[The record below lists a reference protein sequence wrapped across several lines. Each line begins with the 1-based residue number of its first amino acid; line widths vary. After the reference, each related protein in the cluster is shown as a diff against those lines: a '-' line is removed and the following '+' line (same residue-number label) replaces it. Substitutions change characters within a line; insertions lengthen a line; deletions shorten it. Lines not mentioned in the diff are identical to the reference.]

1 MTKLIQYVQSGQ
13 SETNDGVLLQRT
25 AWDIG
30 KFGQVKKGVSYGP
43 GGNFPNGT
51 IFENATLTNFI
62 KFGDGCI
69 FVNCN
74 FKLNKSAPFSNFGD
88 GCVFDN
94 CTLNGVNIPKDA
106 VLNKCK
112 IGAANVQTSYIN
124 NKREEKPAGGAIIA
138 KNPPTLGTRIT
149 NWDGD
154 ITRQPGIHGT
164 TDADVTTSGSE
175 DLPPAV

>member
-1 MTKLIQYVQSGQ
+1 MTYQYQYVQSGQ
-13 SETNDGVLLQRT
+13 SQTKDDVLDQLTKWDVGTN
-25 AWDIG
+25 
-30 KFGQVKKGVSYGP
+30 GQVKQGGSFGP
-43 GGNFPNGT
+43 GGSFPNGT

-74 FKLNKSAPFSNFGD
+74 FKHYKKAPFSTFGN

-94 CTLNGVNIPKDA
+94 CSLNGVTIPKTA

-112 IGAANVQTSYIN
+112 TGAANVQTSFIN
-124 NKREEKPAGGAIIA
+124 NKREEKPAGGAVVA
-138 KNPPTLGTRIT
+138 KKPETQGTRIT

-154 ITRQPGIHGT
+154 ITLQPGIHGPSSAT
-164 TDADVTTSGSE
+164 VTTNKTE

>member
-25 AWDIG
+25 TWNIG
-30 KFGQVKKGVSYGP
+30 KNGPVKKGGSYGP
-43 GGNFPNGT
+43 GGSFPNGS

-69 FVNCN
+69 FVNCK
-74 FKLNKSAPFSNFGD
+74 FKMIKALPFSTFGD

-94 CTLNGVNIPKDA
+94 CTLNGVTIPKTA

-112 IGAANVQTSYIN
+112 IGASNVQTSYIN
-124 NKREEKPAGGAIIA
+124 NKREEKPAGGAIVA
-138 KNPPTLGTRIT
+138 KNPETKGTRIT

-154 ITRQPGIHGT
+154 ITLQPGIHGY

>member
-30 KFGQVKKGVSYGP
+30 KFGQVKKGGSYGP
-43 GGNFPNGT
+43 GGSFPNGT

-62 KFGDGCI
+62 KFSDGCI

-74 FKLNKSAPFSNFGD
+74 FKHNKYAPFSTFGD

-94 CTLNGVNIPKDA
+94 CTLNGVTIPKTA

-112 IGAANVQTSYIN
+112 IGTASVQTSYIN
-124 NKREEKPAGGAIIA
+124 NKREEKPAGGAIVA
-138 KNPPTLGTRIT
+138 KHPETQGTRIT

-154 ITRQPGIHGT
+154 ITLQPGIHGPSSAT
-164 TDADVTTSGSE
+164 VTTNKTE
-175 DLPPAV
+175 DLPLAV

>member
-25 AWDIG
+25 TWDIG
-30 KFGQVKKGVSYGP
+30 KNGQVKKGGSFGP
-43 GGNFPNGT
+43 GGSFPNGT

-74 FKLNKSAPFSNFGD
+74 FKLNKKAPFSTFGD

-94 CTLNGVNIPKDA
+94 CSLNGVTIPKTA

-112 IGAANVQTSYIN
+112 IGTANVQTSFIN

-138 KNPPTLGTRIT
+138 KKPETQGTRIT

-154 ITRQPGIHGT
+154 ITLQPGIHGPST
-164 TDADVTTSGSE
+164 ATVTTNKTE